1 MTHAIDTTE
10 LARLLDEGG
19 VALIDVREV
28 DEFARGHVPG
38 AVNIPM
44 SVLPVRVADVPADR
58 EVHLICHT
66 GGRSA
71 QVAAW
76 LEPQG
81 YQPINVS
88 GGTLAWAQAGRPLEA

>member
-66 GGRSA
+66 GSRSA